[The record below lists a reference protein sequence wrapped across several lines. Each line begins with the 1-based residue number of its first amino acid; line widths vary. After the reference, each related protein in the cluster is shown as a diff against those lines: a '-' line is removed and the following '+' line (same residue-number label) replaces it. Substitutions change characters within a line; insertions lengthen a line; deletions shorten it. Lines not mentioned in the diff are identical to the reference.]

1 LYSLYGIKLQVE
13 AGPGAVPWADSA
25 TPRCVANSREIANMR
40 RGREHAAKV
49 VRRAVTL
56 FFLFQAACGPE
67 PRDDTINQGLGVDS
81 AEAVSRARQAV
92 EPDGDTAHHIAIE
105 DRCFTRLDNG
115 VLITFSL
122 TAIPYP
128 SEAGE
133 LVTLT
138 GFTPIAIVGVADDGA
153 VSMFSMHQP
162 PLSMTEAPAAES
174 DRPREERPG
183 WHSEPV
189 DSSQAVQLAL
199 DALVRA
205 GMQLGD
211 EPLLHCYEEV
221 EIDDEVNDRLIKTG
235 ALVTWISQH
244 ANVAA
249 DTLGGAQ
256 VTVSVHGLTSV
267 AAVF

>member
-1 LYSLYGIKLQVE
+1 MRE
-13 AGPGAVPWADSA
+13 AP
-25 TPRCVANSREIANMR
+25 
-40 RGREHAAKV
+40 EHAAKA
-49 VRRAVTL
+49 VRWTVAL

-67 PRDDTINQGLGVDS
+67 PRDEMISQGLAIDS
-81 AEAVSRARQAV
+81 AEAVSRARQVV
-92 EPDGDTAHHIAIE
+92 EPAWDTEHQIAIE
-105 DRCFTRLDNG
+105 QRCFTRLDNG

-122 TAIPYP
+122 TAIPYR
-128 SEAGE
+128 SETGE

-138 GFTPIAIVGVADDGA
+138 GFTPIAIVGVSDDGL

-162 PLSMTEAPAAES
+162 PSSMNEGVGVES

-183 WHSEPV
+183 WQSEPV
-189 DSSQAVQLAL
+189 DSAQAVQLAL

-211 EPLLHCYEEV
+211 KPLLHCYREV
-221 EIDDEVNDRLIKTG
+221 DIDDQVNDRLIKTG

-244 ANVAA
+244 ANIAA

-256 VTVSVHGLTSV
+256 VAVSVHGLTSV
-267 AAVF
+267 VGVF